1 MCAFLTRSLH
11 ELLLS
16 AADADDQAADYPPTM
31 SKLNRRDFIPDED
44 ACGDDANEWTDED
57 DHDDDDDDDDEKKS
71 SEFVSDVLEPLGKL
85 TVSPATDV
93 YIVLDGI
100 DDVQASDPCTA
111 VRLVVFLARALAH
124 FPAWLHLIMSA
135 RRSTEK
141 RLLRKHFQTPL
152 PTPTTTK
159 NSTETVAPA
168 PYDKMFIDK
177 YLNYRAARSASKE
190 QRSRVQRSNSTSN
203 SSTGNAS
210 RQAKSAM
217 QLSKSMHSHMT
228 AAATAADLFDDS
240 KHRSG
245 STVSNQ
251 NHDLNFKNSSLVSFY
266 HYNLN

>member
-1 MCAFLTRSLH
+1 MTRSLH

-31 SKLNRRDFIPDED
+31 SKLDRRDFIPDED
-44 ACGDDANEWTDED
+44 ACGDDADEWIDED
-57 DHDDDDDDDDEKKS
+57 DHDDDDEKKS

-100 DDVQASDPCTA
+100 DDVLASDPCTA

-152 PTPTTTK
+152 STPTTT
-159 NSTETVAPA
+159 NSTETVAPP

-240 KHRSG
+240 KQRSG

-251 NHDLNFKNSSLVSFY
+251 NHDLHFLNSSLVSFY
-266 HYNLN
+266 H